1 MTKSSSVVDSGR
13 EEHEDQKERLQR
25 WTKKLWGLM
34 GKFTIL
40 ILVTVLQDK
49 HMSRMIKLYNV
60 TICSFAVYKLYFN
73 KTAKQKQCFI

>member
-1 MTKSSSVVDSGR
+1 
-13 EEHEDQKERLQR
+13 
-25 WTKKLWGLM
+25 M